1 MNPPN
6 TGSRAPFFIVL
17 ILLLV
22 ITGVQFFFN
31 FRGLSSDAAMDQAQ
45 IARNVAR
52 GEGLITHRIRPI
64 QLIADSASPDSTPS
78 FPTPSSGSR
87 KPFWQVRGKAWW
99 TQKNSLPTSS
109 VTRAMLR

>member
-31 FRGLSSDAAMDQAQ
+31 FRGLSSDAAMDQA
-45 IARNVAR
+45 
-52 GEGLITHRIRPI
+52 
-64 QLIADSASPDSTPS
+64 PS
-78 FPTPSSGSR
+78 FPTPSSGNR
-87 KPFWQVRGKAWW
+87 RPFWQVRGKVW
-99 TQKNSLPTSS
+99 
-109 VTRAMLR
+109 

>member
-45 IARNVAR
+45 IA
-52 GEGLITHRIRPI
+52 
-64 QLIADSASPDSTPS
+64 S
-78 FPTPSSGSR
+78 FPTPSSGNR
-87 KPFWQVRGKAWW
+87 RPFWQVRGKVW
-99 TQKNSLPTSS
+99 
-109 VTRAMLR
+109 

>member
-52 GEGLITHRIRPI
+52 GEGLTTHRIRPI
-64 QLIADSASPDSTPS
+64 QLIADSSKSGLNPLLSDAQLRERP
-78 FPTPSSGSR
+78 PTTGSAGR
-87 KPFWQVRGKAWW
+87 RP
-99 TQKNSLPTSS
+99 
-109 VTRAMLR
+109 

>member
-31 FRGLSSDAAMDQAQ
+31 FRGLSSDAAMD
-45 IARNVAR
+45 
-52 GEGLITHRIRPI
+52 
-64 QLIADSASPDSTPS
+64 
-78 FPTPSSGSR
+78 
-87 KPFWQVRGKAWW
+87 
-99 TQKNSLPTSS
+99 
-109 VTRAMLR
+109 

>member
-52 GEGLITHRIRPI
+52 GEGLATHRIRPI
-64 QLIADSASPDSTPS
+64 QLIADSSKSGLNPLLSDAQLRERP
-78 FPTPSSGSR
+78 PTTGSAGR
-87 KPFWQVRGKAWW
+87 RP
-99 TQKNSLPTSS
+99 
-109 VTRAMLR
+109 